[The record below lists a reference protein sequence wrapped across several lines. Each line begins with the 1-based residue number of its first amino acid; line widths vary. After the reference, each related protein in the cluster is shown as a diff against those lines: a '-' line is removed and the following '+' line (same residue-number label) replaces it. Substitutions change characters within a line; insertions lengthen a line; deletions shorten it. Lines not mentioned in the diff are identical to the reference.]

1 MELFS
6 EIYSCYYQVLR
17 HLLCSTDALTI
28 QDIRSRIC
36 GEGFEESLLSII
48 PKLED
53 GTWNLFEKEGKL
65 YRSRISSAFITP
77 VSGLEKAYLKA
88 LLSDPRMG
96 LFLDGGQRDALDQM
110 LKGVSPL
117 WRPEQFYYFDRFADG
132 DPYGDE
138 NYRRCFRTLLRAQK
152 ENRYVD
158 IDYTSPSGNRVHH
171 HYIPARLEYS
181 VKNDKFRLL
190 CLRPSRFDDNSH
202 GHRRCSHKSDT
213 GFTGNAGTANP
224 GLAPHGSGA
233 HTQPQG
239 LPHETSQPGTGT
251 ASCHPEQTGMKMRLE
266 ILNVSRIQNVCLM
279 DKTLSSPADLDA
291 VIRRSYYQE
300 PLKLRIVDRR
310 NALERAML
318 HFANYEKN
326 TTKIDSETY
335 ECLIYYNQNME
346 TELLIEVM
354 SFGPMLTVLGN
365 ERFLNS
371 LKARLQKQKMLA
383 AEPVSTQSVQAEQ

>member
-17 HLLCSTDALTI
+17 HLLCSADPLTI

-65 YRSRISSAFITP
+65 YRSRISSTFITP

-110 LKGVSPL
+110 LEGVTPL
-117 WRPEQFYYFDRFADG
+117 WKPGQFYYFDRFSDS
-132 DPYGDE
+132 DPYEDE

-152 ENRYVD
+152 ENRFVD
-158 IDYTSPSGNRVHH
+158 IDYTSPNGSRVHH
-171 HYIPARLEYS
+171 HYVPARLEYS

-190 CLRPSRFDDNSH
+190 CLRPSRSGDHSH
-202 GHRRCSHKSDT
+202 GQWRRNRIPDT
-213 GFTGNAGTANP
+213 GFTKNAETTDP
-224 GLAPHGSGA
+224 GLDPNGLYPN
-233 HTQPQG
+233 TQSLLRENTP
-239 LPHETSQPGTGT
+239 PAISP
-251 ASCHPEQTGMKMRLE
+251 ASCCPEQTGGKMRLE
-266 ILNVSRIQNVCLM
+266 ILNVSRIQNVLPM
-279 DKTLSSPADLDA
+279 DKILSSPADLNT

-300 PLKLRIVDRR
+300 PLRLRIVDRR

-326 TTKIDSETY
+326 TTKIDDDTY
-335 ECLIYYNQNME
+335 ECLIYYNQGME

-365 ERFLNS
+365 ERFLSS
-371 LKARLQKQKMLA
+371 LKARLQRQRKLA
-383 AEPVSTQSVQAEQ
+383 AEMVSAQSIQTEQ